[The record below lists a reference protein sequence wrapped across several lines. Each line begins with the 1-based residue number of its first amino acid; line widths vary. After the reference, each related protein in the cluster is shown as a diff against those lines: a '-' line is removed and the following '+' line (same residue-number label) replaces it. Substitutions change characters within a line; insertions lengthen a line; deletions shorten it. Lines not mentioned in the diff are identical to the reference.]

1 MDAPILRMVLQ
12 RHARDCGVAVL
23 AMLCGVSYEE
33 ALVAVSAEAPL
44 VLTHGVTT
52 AQLKRAAKR
61 LGHRLRSTT
70 RYDLESD
77 TGALCV
83 RNHRWP
89 TDHLVVLA
97 ADRIIETDG
106 LLWEP
111 DTFFKH
117 YLAQPGM
124 LFVAEALEE
133 S

>member
-12 RHARDCGVAVL
+12 RHPRDCGVAVL

-33 ALVAVSAEAPL
+33 ALVAVSAEAPM
-44 VLTHGVTT
+44 VLTHGLTT
-52 AQLKRAAKR
+52 QQLVGAARR
-61 LGHRLRSTT
+61 LGYRLRRTK
-70 RYDLESD
+70 RYDVETD

-83 RNHRWP
+83 QNPRWP

-97 ADRIIETDG
+97 EDRIIETDG

-117 YLAQPGM
+117 YHAKPGV
-124 LFVAEALEE
+124 LFVAEALEG
-133 S
+133 